1 MKDSRRSKQD
11 AAESKALPH
20 SIIATIF
27 RFSLSGGGDGDDGGN
42 YDFALPAI
50 TVMMMMM
57 VKRILGDSDVV
68 KVLGNP
74 T

>member
-1 MKDSRRSKQD
+1 
-11 AAESKALPH
+11 
-20 SIIATIF
+20 
-27 RFSLSGGGDGDDGGN
+27 LSGGGDGDDGGN

-57 VKRILGDSDVV
+57 MVKRILGDSDVV